1 MVKFIPINR
10 LYNDIGEQYL
20 DLVSTL
26 YKTADTHFE
35 DHYTTE
41 CETLLKNI
49 CGRKHALLTTSG
61 TASINIMLLAA
72 DINPGDNVI
81 TTSYSC
87 PATVMPIKLMGAN
100 PIFYDVNRYGCQDVA
115 DITHTAKAILVTGLY
130 GDSCDFDK
138 IDHPMV
144 LNDSAQCMGGLYKNK
159 SSVSYGDMSILSFA
173 TNKNCPVFGTYG
185 AVLTDDDN
193 LAKKVWLMRR
203 NGYKNRDVGN
213 NITHIG
219 MNAQPHEDKALQLF
233 CSLGHLEKWQTRRAE
248 IGKYYQEELEKLNI
262 NVRPSPSYSK
272 TNNHKFC
279 IFVDNK
285 SLFRDKMMEYGVECQ
300 THYTYN
306 FSKVPLLS
314 KQLDSNFQYT
324 EQYKKHAISLPNSP
338 WLTDV
343 EAETVIQTIKKCMTD
358 ADKGVTING

>member
-10 LYNDIGEQYL
+10 LYNDIGEEYL

-41 CETLLKNI
+41 CETLLKKI

-100 PIFYDVNRYGCQDVA
+100 PIFYDINRYGCQDVSN
-115 DITHTAKAILVTGLY
+115 ITHTAKAILVTGLY
-130 GDSCDFDK
+130 GDSCDFEK

-185 AVLTDDDN
+185 AVLTDNDA
-193 LAKKVWLMRR
+193 LADKIWLMRR
-203 NGYKNRDVGN
+203 NGYRNRDVGN
-213 NITHIG
+213 SIQHIG
-219 MNAQPHEDKALQLF
+219 INAQPHEDKALQLY
-233 CSLGHLEKWQTRRAE
+233 CSLQHLEKWQMRRKQIADFY
-248 IGKYYQEELEKLNI
+248 KDELKKLDI
-262 NVRPSPSYSK
+262 TVRPSPSYSE

-285 SLFRDKMMEYGVECQ
+285 TMLRDKMLDNGVECQ
-300 THYTYN
+300 LHYTYN
-306 FSKVPLLS
+306 FSQVPLLS
-314 KQLDSNFQYT
+314 NQLDSDFKFT
-324 EQYKKHAISLPNSP
+324 EQFKQHAISLPSSP
-338 WLTDV
+338 WLTDT
-343 EAETVIQTIKKCMTD
+343 EAETVVQTLKKCITD
-358 ADKGVTING
+358 ADKGVKING

>member
-26 YKTADTHFE
+26 YKTAETHFE

-41 CETLLKNI
+41 CETLLKNM

-100 PIFYDVNRYGCQDVA
+100 PIFYDINRYGCQDVA
-115 DITHTAKAILVTGLY
+115 NITDTAKAILVTGLY

-159 SSVSYGDMSILSFA
+159 SSVSYGNMSILSFA

-219 MNAQPHEDKALQLF
+219 INAQPHEDKALQLY
-233 CSLGHLEKWQTRRAE
+233 CSLGHLKKWQTRRSE
-248 IGKYYQEELEKLNI
+248 IGKYYQEELQKLNI
-262 NVRPSPSYSK
+262 NVRPSPSYSR

-279 IFVDNK
+279 IFVGNK
-285 SLFRDKMMEYGVECQ
+285 SLFRDKMMEYDVECQ

-314 KQLDSNFQYT
+314 NQLDSDFQYT

-338 WLTDV
+338 WLTDA

>member
-1 MVKFIPINR
+1 
-10 LYNDIGEQYL
+10 
-20 DLVSTL
+20 
-26 YKTADTHFE
+26 
-35 DHYTTE
+35 
-41 CETLLKNI
+41 
-49 CGRKHALLTTSG
+49 
-61 TASINIMLLAA
+61 
-72 DINPGDNVI
+72 
-81 TTSYSC
+81 
-87 PATVMPIKLMGAN
+87 
-100 PIFYDVNRYGCQDVA
+100 
-115 DITHTAKAILVTGLY
+115 
-130 GDSCDFDK
+130 
-138 IDHPMV
+138 MV